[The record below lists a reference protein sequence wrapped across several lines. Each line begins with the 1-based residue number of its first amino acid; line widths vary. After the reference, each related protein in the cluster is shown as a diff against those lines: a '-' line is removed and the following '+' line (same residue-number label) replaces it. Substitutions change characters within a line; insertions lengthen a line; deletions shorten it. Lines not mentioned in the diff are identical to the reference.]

1 MCLGER
7 RTLAWLAKTPLVPL
21 FKTPCVFG
29 QTVTTEPKTARS
41 TFNND
46 LLCTYCVPG
55 TAVHMCAQ
63 YSLALPSSLSGD
75 DGGQEGAP
83 QKTDF
88 IFHQSWRWDTQ
99 LILGGKKRTK
109 RMWCFLY
116 PPGCLGFSNERQE
129 NLLEK

>member
-1 MCLGER
+1 MCLGEH

-75 DGGQEGAP
+75 DGGAGGSPSE
-83 QKTDF
+83 DR
-88 IFHQSWRWDTQ
+88 FHFPPVLEMGHSVNFRRKKKNKKNVVFLVPTR
-99 LILGGKKRTK
+99 LLGLFK
-109 RMWCFLY
+109 
-116 PPGCLGFSNERQE
+116 
-129 NLLEK
+129 